1 VSPELIIAL
10 FAALLGATSTVWVA
24 TLSNRQRRIEKRET
38 TAETIRLI
46 REPLSYAAGDL
57 QSRLWNI
64 SVGTVAVSRGMPKR
78 TRTYLELNIA
88 FVFGQYLAWTE
99 LLRRRVL
106 LSIDH
111 RGRDAE
117 LRRRLDDVQQAMA
130 APGDSDFLI
139 FPGEQRAI
147 GEIML
152 TADGDGV
159 IGYAAFARRMSDDD
173 VFASWFSPVRDGAR
187 RAVDGTLSSRVVNLQ
202 HALVDLILHVD
213 PDGAYTALDRREK
226 IVGKA
231 A

>member
-1 VSPELIIAL
+1 MSPELVIAL
-10 FAALLGATSTVWVA
+10 IAALLGATSTVWVA

-38 TAETIRLI
+38 TAEAIRLI

-64 SVGTVAVSRGMPKR
+64 SVGAVTVSPEMPKR
-78 TRTYLELNIA
+78 TREYLELNIA

-117 LRRRLDDVQQAMA
+117 LRRRLDHVQQAMA
-130 APGDSDFLI
+130 TPGDSDFLI

-152 TADGDGV
+152 TDDGEGV
-159 IGYAAFARRMSDDD
+159 IGYAAFTQRMSADD
-173 VFASWFSPVRDGAR
+173 VFASWFAPVNDGAS
-187 RAVDGTLSSRVVNLQ
+187 RAVDGTVSPRVVSLQ
-202 HALVDLILHVD
+202 NALIDLISHVD

-226 IVGKA
+226 IAGS
-231 A
+231 